1 MVIRVV
7 RVTRLSGLLGSTA
20 PEHCSVFGKRCS
32 LFGVVFGYRIVQF
45 GVERSVRAV
54 VQLSFMVCYVVC
66 SCGRS
71 TCCVR
76 CYVRP
81 YFVRCYVRGCMGSHV
96 LFGLLFE
103 AVVMFRKPG
112 GAWIFFK
119 NLNLHDLESLCW
131 TEI

>member
-1 MVIRVV
+1 MALNTVRCSENGVRCSVLCSVTELFVV
-7 RVTRLSGLLGSTA
+7 RLN
-20 PEHCSVFGKRCS
+20 ED
-32 LFGVVFGYRIVQF
+32 
-45 GVERSVRAV
+45 VRAV
-54 VQLSFMVCYVVC
+54 CPERPLVCYVVC

-81 YFVRCYVRGCMGSHV
+81 YFVRCSVRGCMGSHV
-96 LFGLLFE
+96 LFGLLFK